1 MPKGKPAASPGEKA
15 KQNPNSLKAAIAAYC
30 YHNCVGEEARNSHSS
45 KLFIKEC
52 RNETCHLWPHRPW
65 QNVTG
70 GNTGKIIDERDK
82 KDAESMRAKLR

>member
-15 KQNPNSLKAAIAAYC
+15 RENPTSLKSAIAAYC
-30 YHNCVGEEARNSHSS
+30 YHNCVGEEANNSHST

-52 RNETCHLWPHRPW
+52 KTVTCHLWPHRPW

-70 GNTGKIIDERDK
+70 GNTGKIIDERAE
-82 KDAESMRAKLR
+82 KDAESIRAKAR